1 MHVGKFICVYGSIK
15 EIKGSKMVF
24 SLEAKRVEKNQKEIM
39 LLMVTLEYVAVNEK
53 GKPRK
58 FKPNLK

>member
-1 MHVGKFICVYGSIK
+1 MIF
-15 EIKGSKMVF
+15 E
-24 SLEAKRVEKNQKEIM
+24 LEAKRIEKNQKEVVVAEGA
-39 LLMVTLEYVAVNEK
+39 LTYVAVNDK

>member
-1 MHVGKFICVYGSIK
+1 VYGSIK

-24 SLEAKRVEKNQKEIM
+24 SLEGKRVEKNQKEIIVAEGA
-39 LLMVTLEYVAVNEK
+39 LTYVAVNEK